1 VDTTGNTWSQKLSVS
16 PVEQCRWSF
25 ETLFFACICFFCWQK
40 NEDDDDD
47 DDVVDDGKN
56 GKMNMLGL

>member
-1 VDTTGNTWSQKLSVS
+1 LNNVGGVLKHCFLHAYV
-16 PVEQCRWSF
+16 
-25 ETLFFACICFFCWQK
+25 FFCWQK